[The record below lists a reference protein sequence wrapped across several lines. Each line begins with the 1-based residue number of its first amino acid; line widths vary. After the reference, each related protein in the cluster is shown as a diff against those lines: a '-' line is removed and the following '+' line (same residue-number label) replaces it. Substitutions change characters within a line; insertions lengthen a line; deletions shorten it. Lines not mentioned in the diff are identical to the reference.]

1 MPVLKKK
8 HLLTM
13 ACSTTQ
19 IVLGVMAALLIF
31 AIIGTCAAPSRASKP
46 PVRLTKEKAPVE
58 LAQIP
63 EGSKHDNFFSN
74 GLGYM
79 ANMKTPEIED
89 QYKSFMSRSTGG
101 GYHFMNP
108 AQIAAE
114 IGRITDDRI
123 TVGTEIQKKERP
135 SFKRGVG
142 YINGAVD
149 EANVKSVSK
158 LNRD

>member
-1 MPVLKKK
+1 
-8 HLLTM
+8 M

-31 AIIGTCAAPSRASKP
+31 AIIGTCAAPSASKP
-46 PVRLTKEKAPVE
+46 PVRLTKKGKTPVD
-58 LAQIP
+58 LAQIA
-63 EGSKHDNFFSN
+63 EGSEHDNFFSN

-79 ANMKTPEIED
+79 AKMKTNEIEE

-108 AQIAAE
+108 TQIAAE
-114 IGRITDDRI
+114 ISRITDDRI

-149 EANVKSVSK
+149 EANVKSVTK
-158 LNRD
+158 LNK

>member
-1 MPVLKKK
+1 
-8 HLLTM
+8 M
-13 ACSTTQ
+13 ACSNTQ
-19 IVLGVMAALLIF
+19 IVLGVMAALLVV
-31 AIIGTCAAPSRASKP
+31 AIVGTCMAPSNTSKP
-46 PVRLTKEKAPVE
+46 PVRLTKADKAPVD
-58 LAQIP
+58 LAQIA

-79 ANMKTPEIED
+79 AKMKTNEIED

-108 AQIAAE
+108 VQIAAE
-114 IGRITDDRI
+114 VSRITDDRI

-135 SFKRGVG
+135 AFKRGVG

-149 EANVKSVSK
+149 ESNVKSVSK
-158 LNRD
+158 LNRK